1 MTRAREIREFILDRA
16 AADRTLMGAVA
27 FDFLM
32 QMGYLTGAYLMAK
45 EAIRAKAL
53 AGAGSA
59 YSDEFLAA
67 KVATVRFYAEH
78 YLPRAEAHA
87 QTIMTGLDA
96 AFVLTDEQF

>member
-1 MTRAREIREFILDRA
+1 
-16 AADRTLMGAVA
+16 MGAVA

-53 AGAGSA
+53 SGAGSA

-96 AFVLTDEQF
+96 AFVLSDEQF

>member
-1 MTRAREIREFILDRA
+1 
-16 AADRTLMGAVA
+16 
-27 FDFLM
+27 
-32 QMGYLTGAYLMAK
+32 MAK

-53 AGAGSA
+53 TGAGSS

-96 AFVLTDEQF
+96 AFVLSDEQF